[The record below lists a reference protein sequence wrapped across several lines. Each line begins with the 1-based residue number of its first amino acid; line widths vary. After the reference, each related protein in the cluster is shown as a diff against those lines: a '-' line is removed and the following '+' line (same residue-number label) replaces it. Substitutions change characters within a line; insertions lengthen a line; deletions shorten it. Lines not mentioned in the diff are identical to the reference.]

1 MLKKL
6 SAIALSA
13 TILLSSLGVNNF
25 KIYADSNNLQPVIEE
40 TIVPKEV
47 PECNSVPKAAAK
59 RALKWAIKNTTTITN
74 LVGKH
79 FGKESALKIGKYMH
93 KYIKPALNKLD
104 RLDSVTYG
112 AIEKGIKS
120 SLTGAVGPSS
130 AQAMTNAIMFVIE
143 VLAPI

>member
-1 MLKKL
+1 
-6 SAIALSA
+6 
-13 TILLSSLGVNNF
+13 
-25 KIYADSNNLQPVIEE
+25 
-40 TIVPKEV
+40 
-47 PECNSVPKAAAK
+47 
-59 RALKWAIKNTTTITN
+59 
-74 LVGKH
+74 
-79 FGKESALKIGKYMH
+79 MH